1 MEIPDFR
8 PAPCSAS
15 PDLGTNIVRMRRR
28 NCLEVS
34 EEMMKSHQDNIF
46 RKLGL
51 QSRLE
56 AVTLLVDS
64 KPF

>member
-1 MEIPDFR
+1 
-8 PAPCSAS
+8 
-15 PDLGTNIVRMRRR
+15 MRRR